1 MSVSLLL
8 LPLRPRSNQQPR
20 TAIASS
26 PAPRRPLSSP
36 RVVNLPHP
44 KAPLPPV
51 LGLRGATSMNVLDG
65 TFAPPPHL
73 LNNRLSPTRN
83 STSAPPPAPRH
94 YAHLANLLRLAAL
107 SPAAMSSRKRK
118 AEDEGSGGDDDRMS
132 ASPSGS
138 PAVQTR
144 PLPRHSTK
152 RMRTN
157 ISGRPL
163 PLPRLL
169 ETLSADEMRSVLQS
183 ICDRHPDIGTEVV
196 TTAPRPSVQSTL
208 EVLAK
213 YESSFQAAFPFG
225 GRASSDYAYN
235 RVRQHLI
242 ELLESLKDFTPHF
255 LPPNEPQPAT
265 SLAFLDGATD
275 IIHRLP
281 DWDTYQHNRH
291 KQEAY
296 EEMAK
301 AWAIVIR
308 EAAKKAGGIQ
318 LQYGGWDQ
326 KMAKHNEISGGRM
339 QEAVNELRGSL
350 GWMANDAQHNPG
362 NHTANPSIREQLL
375 GGTYGMGASARVGAW

>member
-1 MSVSLLL
+1 MACQSPHTKNNNPTPSLRATTACFPRHHGDYFTVDSAPAASGRLRTVS
-8 LPLRPRSNQQPR
+8 
-20 TAIASS
+20 
-26 PAPRRPLSSP
+26 
-36 RVVNLPHP
+36 
-44 KAPLPPV
+44 
-51 LGLRGATSMNVLDG
+51 SMNVINQH
-65 TFAPPPHL
+65 FAPPPHL
-73 LNNRLSPTRN
+73 LNNRLSPSRN
-83 STSAPPPAPRH
+83 SMSSTT
-94 YAHLANLLRLAAL
+94 LRRPYYGYELTHRLSTAL
-107 SPAAMSSRKRK
+107 SPSHSMSSRKRK
-118 AEDEGSGGDDDRMS
+118 ADDEGSGGDDDRMS

-138 PAVQTR
+138 PAVLTR

-169 ETLSADEMRSVLQS
+169 ETLNADEMRNLLRS
-183 ICDRHPDIGTEVV
+183 ICERHPDIGNEVT

-208 EVLAK
+208 EVLGK
-213 YESSFQAAFPFG
+213 YESQFQAAFPL
-225 GRASSDYAYN
+225 GRTSSDYSYN
-235 RVRQHLI
+235 RVRQNLI
-242 ELLESLKDFTPHF
+242 ELLDSLKDFTPHF
-255 LPPNEPQPAT
+255 LPPNESQPAT
-265 SLAFLDGATD
+265 SLAFLDGATE

-301 AWAIVIR
+301 AWAAVIR

-326 KMAKHNEISGGRM
+326 KIAKHNEASGGRM

-350 GWMANDAQHNPG
+350 GWMGSDAPTPAAG
-362 NHTANPSIREQLL
+362 GPADTMSIRQQLL
-375 GGTYGMGASARVGAW
+375 NGTYGMSSPVRVGPW

>member
-1 MSVSLLL
+1 
-8 LPLRPRSNQQPR
+8 
-20 TAIASS
+20 
-26 PAPRRPLSSP
+26 
-36 RVVNLPHP
+36 
-44 KAPLPPV
+44 
-51 LGLRGATSMNVLDG
+51 MNVINLNQH
-65 TFAPPPHL
+65 FAPPPHL
-73 LNNRLSPTRN
+73 LNNRLSPSRN
-83 STSAPPPAPRH
+83 STSPHFTPRR
-94 YAHLANLLRLAAL
+94 HLPGADTTADPSL
-107 SPAAMSSRKRK
+107 STVFSSSSTMSSRKRK
-118 AEDEGSGGDDDRMS
+118 ADDEGNDGDDDRMS

-138 PAVQTR
+138 PAVQQR
-144 PLPRHSTK
+144 KLSRQPMK

-169 ETLSADEMRSVLQS
+169 ETLSADEMRSMLQS
-183 ICDRHPDIGTEVV
+183 ICDRRPEIGHEVV

-208 EVLAK
+208 EVLQK
-213 YESSFQAAFPFG
+213 YESNFRAAFPFG
-225 GRASSDYAYN
+225 GRGSSDYTYN
-235 RVRQHLI
+235 RVRQQLS

-255 LPPNEPQPAT
+255 LPPYELQPAT

-301 AWAIVIR
+301 AWAAVIQ

-326 KMAKHNEISGGRM
+326 KIAKHNEVSGGRM
-339 QEAVNELRGSL
+339 QEAVNELHKSL
-350 GWMANDAQHNPG
+350 GWMENNTASSAPG
-362 NHTANPSIREQLL
+362 PGGAPTDPMSIRQQLL
-375 GGTYGMGASARVGAW
+375 NGTYGMGASTGVGAW